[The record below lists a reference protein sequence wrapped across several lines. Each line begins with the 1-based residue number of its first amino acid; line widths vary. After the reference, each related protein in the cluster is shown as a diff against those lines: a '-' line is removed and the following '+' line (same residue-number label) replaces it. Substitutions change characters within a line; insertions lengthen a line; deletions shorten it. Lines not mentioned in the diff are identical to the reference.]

1 MDIYTIGHSNYSMER
16 FIEMLNRYGID
27 VVVDIR
33 GTPYSKYN
41 TQYNKEAL
49 NNTLKELGFIY
60 IYMGREFAAQ
70 RDNKLIY
77 TWEGYSDFEKVIN
90 EKSFLEGVE
99 RLKVGLTKGY
109 KIALLGAKQDPIEC
123 HRFALVGRDLRRRG
137 FTLKHI
143 EDDFSISSHE
153 ELEERLIGRYFPNV
167 EQLSIDFLI
176 EGEKSRDEKLKEAYR
191 KMNREIGYRVEN
203 INVTKKK

>member
-99 RLKVGLTKGY
+99 RLKVGLAKGY
-109 KIALLGAKQDPIEC
+109 KIA
-123 HRFALVGRDLRRRG
+123 
-137 FTLKHI
+137 
-143 EDDFSISSHE
+143 
-153 ELEERLIGRYFPNV
+153 PNNAI
-167 EQLSIDFLI
+167 L
-176 EGEKSRDEKLKEAYR
+176 
-191 KMNREIGYRVEN
+191 
-203 INVTKKK
+203 